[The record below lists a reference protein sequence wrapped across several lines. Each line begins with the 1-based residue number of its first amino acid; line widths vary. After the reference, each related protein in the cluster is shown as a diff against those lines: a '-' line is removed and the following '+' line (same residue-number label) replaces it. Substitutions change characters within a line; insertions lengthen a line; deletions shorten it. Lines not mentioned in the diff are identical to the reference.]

1 MSPPAASSSALPPG
15 SAAAASS
22 APPGSAAAASSAP
35 PGIAELEALGVN
47 VAALALDSRQVRPG
61 DVFLACP
68 GVRQDGRAFIDDA
81 IARGAA
87 AVLWE
92 CGDGYRWSAAA
103 HVPNVPVSGLRHR
116 LGELASH
123 VHGHPSRQLWVVA
136 VTGTNGKTSVSRWVA
151 QALSASG
158 RRCAVIGTLGAGFPD
173 EGTMVPLVNTTP
185 DAVTVHAM
193 LARLHAAGARAV
205 ALEASSIA
213 LEQDRLSGVDI
224 DVAVFT
230 NLTRDH
236 LDYHGTLEA
245 YGEAKALLFERP
257 GLSQAVVNADDAFGR
272 ELQRRCRARDLPCRD
287 YSVRAHGSALA
298 AHDLRLDARGLRL
311 EIVAGAERARLQT
324 RLVGAFNAA
333 NLLACAGALLASGL
347 TLVEAATA
355 LSGVDAPSGR
365 MQPVPVPSG
374 WAGRLPAVIVD
385 YAHTPDALSAALQA
399 LRPSAGGARL
409 HCVFGCGGDRDPG
422 KRAPMGEIAARLAD
436 EVWVTSD
443 NPRSEAPEAIIAA
456 VLQGTGPGVRVESD
470 RERAIAAAIDAA
482 APGDVVLLAGKGH
495 ETWQEQGGQRLPF
508 DDREVAARCLGLRAR
523 REGLA

>member
-1 MSPPAASSSALPPG
+1 MPPGAASSG
-15 SAAAASS
+15 
-22 APPGSAAAASSAP
+22 PPGSAAAASSAP
-35 PGIAELEALGVN
+35 PGIAELEALGVRA
-47 VAALALDSRQVRPG
+47 AALALDSRQVRPG

-68 GVRQDGRAFIDDA
+68 GLRQDGRAFIDDA

-92 CGDGYRWSAAA
+92 CGDGYRWSGAA
-103 HVPNVPVSGLRHR
+103 HVPNVPVSGLRDR

-123 VHGHPSRQLWVVA
+123 VHGHPSRELWVVA

-158 RRCAVIGTLGAGFPD
+158 VRCAVIGTLGAGFPD
-173 EGTMVPLVNTTP
+173 EGEMVPLANTTP
-185 DAVTVHAM
+185 DAVTVHAT
-193 LARLHAAGARAV
+193 LARLRAAGAQAV

-236 LDYHGTLEA
+236 LDYHGTLQA
-245 YGEAKALLFERP
+245 YGEAKALLFARA
-257 GLSQAVVNADDAFGR
+257 GLGQAVVNADDAFGR

-287 YSVRAHGSALA
+287 YSVHTPGAALA

-311 EIVAGAERARLQT
+311 EIVAGAERALLQT

-347 TLVEAATA
+347 SLEQSARA
-355 LSGVDAPSGR
+355 LSGVDAPPGR
-365 MQPVPVPSG
+365 MQPVPVPP
-374 WAGRLPAVIVD
+374 ACAARLPAVVVD
-385 YAHTPDALSAALQA
+385 YAHTPDALAAALDA
-399 LRPSAGGARL
+399 LRPAAAEGRL
-409 HCVFGCGGDRDPG
+409 YCVFGCGGDRDPG

-436 EVWVTSD
+436 QVWVTSD
-443 NPRSEAPEAIIAA
+443 NPRGESPEAIIAA
-456 VLQGTGPGVRVESD
+456 VLEGAGPGARVEPD
-470 RERAIAAAIDAA
+470 RERAIAAAIEAA
-482 APGDVVLLAGKGH
+482 SPGDVVLLAGKGH
-495 ETWQEQGGQRLPF
+495 ETWQEQGGRRVPF
-508 DDREVAARCLGLRAR
+508 DDREVAARCLGQRAR